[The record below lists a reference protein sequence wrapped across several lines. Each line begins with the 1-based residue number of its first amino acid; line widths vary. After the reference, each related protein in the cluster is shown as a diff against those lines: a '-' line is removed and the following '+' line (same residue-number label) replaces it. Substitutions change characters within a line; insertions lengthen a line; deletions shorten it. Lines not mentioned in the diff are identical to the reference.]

1 MINSF
6 DFDGV
11 IYMGKGR
18 SGVSPGPDDLIITG
32 RSFEESPFV
41 LSWLNDHGIKNQVF
55 FNPLHEKDKTRLSS
69 GEHKARIL
77 NGLHNNGVDFHL
89 HFEDDPIQK
98 EVIER
103 ECPWIT
109 VVHLVHEETEK

>member
-18 SGVSPGPDDLIITG
+18 TGVRPGPDDVIITG

-41 LSWLNDHGIKNQVF
+41 MSWLKDKGIDNQVF
-55 FNPLHEKDKTRLSS
+55 FNPLAEKDKTRKSS
-69 GEHKARIL
+69 GEHKARML
-77 NGLHNNGVDFHL
+77 NGLRENGIQFHL

-98 EVIER
+98 EEIEKS
-103 ECPWIT
+103 CPWIT
-109 VVHLVHEETEK
+109 VIHLVHEVTEK